1 MGWSALREKH
11 GYRLA
16 GRYWPGFLLLVDTF
30 ADWFGSHGLL
40 SFVCD
45 HEDVMGSYVY
55 IHIYTMASE
64 RVNEYQRSAVRGGLF
79 LTNESFR
86 LLACLLDEAVCSL
99 RFHTFCVIAMYSEVL
114 FARYTAGAEMYPSH
128 PPIAGSK

>member
-86 LLACLLDEAVCSL
+86 LLACLLACLTRLSVHFGSIPSALSPCILKS
-99 RFHTFCVIAMYSEVL
+99 YSRDTLQVL
-114 FARYTAGAEMYPSH
+114 KCIPHIRQ
-128 PPIAGSK
+128 